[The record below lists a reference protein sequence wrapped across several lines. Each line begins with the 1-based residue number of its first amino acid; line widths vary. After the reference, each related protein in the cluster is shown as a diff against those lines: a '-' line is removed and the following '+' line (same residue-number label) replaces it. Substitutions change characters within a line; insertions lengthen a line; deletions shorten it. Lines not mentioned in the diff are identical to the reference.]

1 MLQGLKMSSD
11 LKHRHFF
18 FFPRKIFFFVSYNW
32 INAYMKFS
40 AFFMECL
47 IPTDNRNNAD
57 EKSVIITI
65 KSMKKRNNDYNT
77 TICITT
83 INNNVIKMKFD

>member
-1 MLQGLKMSSD
+1 
-11 LKHRHFF
+11 
-18 FFPRKIFFFVSYNW
+18 
-32 INAYMKFS
+32 
-40 AFFMECL
+40 MECL